1 MTAQIVGVV
10 TREQAGL
17 RKPKNRP
24 STNITPEDGGACLHW
39 GGTFQRIGD
48 HSRCIAIWNSWQGYH
63 MRPGG
68 LGATNGGN
76 DIAYNFG
83 YCNHGYIFVG
93 RGWNVRSGANGSS
106 FGNQNYH
113 AFVWIGGS
121 GDGAPTRLALDALDW
136 LILEGRRR
144 GAGRRVRP
152 HRDFSSTTCAGSF
165 LSQHADSRNDQTIRL
180 PAPPQPS
187 PRLDGK
193 AIIIVRRGAQFH
205 LRRAL
210 AGGSADAS
218 FYYGSESDVP
228 VIGDWSG
235 DGRDSIGVVRDGRW
249 LLRNSFSGGSAEL
262 DIPYGRAGDVPL
274 VGNWTGNGVGL
285 GVRRGQTFHLRNDI
299 APGAADWS
307 FNFGRPDDIPVV
319 GDWNGD
325 GRDTVG
331 IFRDGEFHLVNE
343 LRGGDADISFHYG
356 QEGDVPLVG
365 DWTEEGHSMVGIH
378 RGDRFYLRTSLSG
391 GDADAWFRYGRDG
404 DEALVVRHP

>member
-24 STNITPEDGGACLHW
+24 STNINPEDGGACCHW
-39 GGTFQRIGD
+39 GGTFQRIGG
-48 HSRCIAIWNSWQGYH
+48 HSRCIAIWLSWQKYH
-63 MRPGG
+63 MSPGG

-93 RGWNVRSGANGSS
+93 RGWGVRSGANGSS

-144 GAGRRVRP
+144 GAGDRVRP
-152 HRDFSSTTCAGSF
+152 HADFKSTTCAGSF
-165 LSQHADSRNDQTIRL
+165 INKHAVSRDNKSIRK
-180 PAPPQPS
+180 PAPPQPE

-193 AIIIVRRGAQFH
+193 AIIIVRRDAEFH

-210 AGGSADAS
+210 AGGAADAS
-218 FYYGSESDVP
+218 FNYGKPSDIP
-228 VIGDWSG
+228 VSGDWNGS
-235 DGRDSIGVVRDGRW
+235 GRDTIGAVRAGRW
-249 LLRNSFSGGSAEL
+249 LLRNSFSNGDAEL
-262 DIPYGRAGDVPL
+262 DIPYGREGDVPL

-285 GVRRGQTFHLRNDI
+285 GVRRGQTFYLRNDI
-299 APGAADWS
+299 SPGPADVA
-307 FNFGRPDDIPVV
+307 FNFGRPDDLAVV

-343 LRGGDADISFHYG
+343 LRGGDADIAFRFGES
-356 QEGDVPLVG
+356 GDAPLVG
-365 DWTEEGHSMVGIH
+365 DWDDSGHSLVGVH
-378 RGDRFYLRTSLSG
+378 RGNKFRLRTSLAEG
-391 GDADAWFRYGRDG
+391 HPDAEFSYGRAG
-404 DEALVVRHP
+404 DEPLVVRHP